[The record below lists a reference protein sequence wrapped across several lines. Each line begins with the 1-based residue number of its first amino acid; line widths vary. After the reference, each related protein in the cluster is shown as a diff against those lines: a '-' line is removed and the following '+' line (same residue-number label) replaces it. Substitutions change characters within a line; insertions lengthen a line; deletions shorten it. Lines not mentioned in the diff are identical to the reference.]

1 MSCTFRR
8 YYTPFGVL
16 VTSSVYYFFWA
27 GRAQAKAHER
37 EQEEHDKACSLLSS
51 FLSSSPDEACR
62 GLSFLSIAGS

>member
-16 VTSSVYYFFWA
+16 VTSSVYFWGA
-27 GRAQAKAHER
+27 ERAQAKAHER
-37 EQEEHDKACSLLSS
+37 EQDEDGKACSLLSS